1 MRFHKISTKLQL
13 TIVSMMMVSL
23 LSSQAFARSNLTAD
37 QAKAC
42 QDAEAERDNLNTR
55 ELRDLLGKKPRE
67 AAAGLNG
74 EQLRNLRRLIELDEQ
89 VIFKCRLIA
98 HPDLKKRQPGKPII
112 SIPIPDLPVRK
123 PKRAKDKSKQTV
135 LLPLPIRKPK

>member
-1 MRFHKISTKLQL
+1 MRFHEMSIKLQL
-13 TIVSMMMVSL
+13 AIVSMIVVSL

-42 QDAEAERDNLNTR
+42 QDAEAERDKLNTR

-74 EQLRNLRRLIELDEQ
+74 EQLRSLRRLIELDEQ

-98 HPDLKKRQPGKPII
+98 HPDLKKRHPGKLAI
-112 SIPIPDLPVRK
+112 SVPIPDLPVRK
-123 PKRAKDKSKQTV
+123 PKRAKAKPKQTV
-135 LLPLPIRKPK
+135 LLPLPVRRPK